1 MTKFNKP
8 DLNAPRFKKKRES
21 MLNNNFYKELNKKY
35 PECKNL
41 SKSEVREII
50 EAFNNEIIE
59 TIITD
64 RNGFELPEGL
74 GYLFIAATKVK
85 KKKVV
90 DYKNSL
96 EHGILITHKNWDTDG
111 YVGKIVYTNYKA
123 KYRFK
128 NAQIWGFSAS
138 RTFSRYM
145 SREFKKRWNTYRVLL
160 GNVRPTVY
168 KK

>member
-1 MTKFNKP
+1 MTTFNKP
-8 DLNAPRFKKKRES
+8 NLSAPRFKKKRET
-21 MLNNNFYKELNKKY
+21 MLNGKFYQELKNKY
-35 PECKNL
+35 QECKNL
-41 SKSEVREII
+41 DKKEIRNII
-50 EAFNNEIIE
+50 ETFNKEIVE

-74 GYLFIAATKVK
+74 GYLFIGAVKIK

-96 EHGILITHKNWDTDG
+96 KHGVLITHKNWNTDG

-128 NAQIWGFSAS
+128 NAQIWGFKAA

-145 SREFKKRWNTYRVLL
+145 SKEFTKRWNTYKVLIE
-160 GNVRPTVY
+160 NVREPVY

>member
-8 DLNAPRFKKKRES
+8 NLNAPRFKKKRES
-21 MLNNNFYKELNKKY
+21 MLNNKFYQELKSKY

-41 SKSEVREII
+41 DKREIREI
-50 EAFNNEIIE
+50 VEAFNKEVVE
-59 TIITD
+59 TIVTD

-74 GYLFIAATKVK
+74 GYLFIGAVKIK

-96 EHGILITHKNWDTDG
+96 EHGVLITHKNWDTDG

-128 NAQIWGFSAS
+128 NAQIWGFSAC
-138 RTFSRYM
+138 RNFRRYV
-145 SREFKKRWNTYRVLL
+145 SKEFKERWNTYKMLIE
-160 GNVRPTVY
+160 NVREAVY